1 MKRIISFLALCVLA
15 FAAGTVFFGAKTIH
29 DLLGENKE
37 LKKAIGNLTHED
49 QIGYAKVLKQER
61 SSDGELMTTIR
72 FVETDRQ
79 DKTQKLIENDYT
91 IKGDVAHFDLL
102 IVIFP
107 PELVMDGRE
116 RSMYLWRRVYGETM
130 SPSEGFPIENEGE
143 EPLRYQELFSRLKV
157 SDREMF
163 WHSIWSLANDPNA
176 LKEHNIKAI
185 YGNVVYKQLRPGLI
199 YVFKMSNTGQ
209 LYPETIPDI

>member
-1 MKRIISFLALCVLA
+1 MKRIITFLTLCVLV

-29 DLLGENKE
+29 DLLGENKH

-49 QIGYAKVLKQER
+49 QIGYTKVLKQE
-61 SSDGELMTTIR
+61 SSADGKLMTTIR
-72 FVETDRQ
+72 FVETERQ
-79 DKTQKLIENDYT
+79 DKTKKLIEKEYT
-91 IKGDVAHFDLL
+91 IEGDVVHFDVL
-102 IVIFP
+102 IVTFP

-116 RSMYLWRRVYGETM
+116 RSMYFWRRVYGENM

-143 EPLRYQELFSRLKV
+143 EPLRYQEVFSRLKI
-157 SDREMF
+157 SDRKIF
-163 WHSIWSLANDPNA
+163 WNSIWSLANDPDA

-185 YGNVVYKQLRPGLI
+185 YGNVVYKQLQPGLI